1 MICTGLQ
8 GLALLIYVV
17 SFAGFVVFL
26 VRNNRWAGT
35 VANIVLG
42 IGFVFHTVSLIIG
55 TARLGQLPVLNVY
68 QALGF
73 FGWSLVGVYFILFW
87 RVRLVILGA
96 FASPLALALL
106 TLSIFLGGPCE
117 QAAPIYRSL
126 WLTLH
131 LATVF
136 GGYGFFGLAFVA
148 GIMYLIQEREIKAKR
163 TGAMYHRLPSLNV
176 LDTINYYCLSIGFP
190 LMTLGIITGMV
201 YAWIYLGRYWRWD
214 PKEVWSL
221 ILWLV
226 YAALLHQRL
235 TVGWRGRKAAVM
247 SMVGFLVLCFTFLGV
262 SLLLPGYHSLEGL
275 RQLSTP

>member
-1 MICTGLQ
+1 MIGTGLQ
-8 GLALLIYVV
+8 GLALLVYLV
-17 SFAGFVVFL
+17 SFAGFVVFV
-26 VRNNRWAGT
+26 VRNNRRAGF

-42 IGFVFHTVSLIIG
+42 LGFAFHTAALIIG
-55 TARLGQLPVLNVY
+55 TVRLGQLPVFNVY

-73 FGWSLVGVYFILFW
+73 FGWSLVGVYFILFY

-96 FASPLALALL
+96 FASPLAVALLALGL
-106 TLSIFLGGPCE
+106 FLGGSS
-117 QAAPIYRSL
+117 QDVAPIYRSL

-163 TGAMYHRLPSLNV
+163 TGAMYRRLPSLNV
-176 LDTINYYCLSIGFP
+176 LDSINYYCLTLGFP
-190 LMTLGIITGMV
+190 LMTLGMITGMA
-201 YAWIYLGRYWRWD
+201 YAWVYLGRYWRWD

-221 ILWLV
+221 ILWLL

-235 TVGWRGRKAAVM
+235 TVGWRGRRAAIM
-247 SMVGFLVLCFTFLGV
+247 AMVGFMVLCFTFLGV
-262 SLLLPGYHSLEGL
+262 SLLLPGYHSLDGL
-275 RQLSTP
+275 RQLSAP